1 MSNIRPVTPVL
12 QMGVFSFPRFIR
24 LVLHSGFPYR
34 SATAF
39 NQLSGI
45 SASLQYTTSHYVESP
60 FIPCLLVALPAWWY
74 TVLITV
80 VITVLIT
87 ALKSLQQQAFLCLS
101 FGSTA
106 KVSLHFIAPLNVTA
120 SRLLASL
127 RHQSARAPFHKF
139 QYARA
144 FILPCLPSFPC
155 HCQHWRF
162 THFFS
167 HQRFLSH
174 VSAESEHLPESV
186 TYSYQQGVSTRC
198 INKVYQQGVSTGW
211 RLTKSLRHTVL
222 FPSFLIVP
230 FNF

>member
-1 MSNIRPVTPVL
+1 M
-12 QMGVFSFPRFIR
+12 
-24 LVLHSGFPYR
+24 
-34 SATAF
+34 
-39 NQLSGI
+39 
-45 SASLQYTTSHYVESP
+45 
-60 FIPCLLVALPAWWY
+60 
-74 TVLITV
+74 LITV

-87 ALKSLQQQAFLCLS
+87 VLKSLQQQAFLCLS

-127 RHQSARAPFHKF
+127 RHQLARAPFHKF

-155 HCQHWRF
+155 HYQHWRF

-174 VSAESEHLPESV
+174 VSAESKHLPESV
-186 TYSYQQGVSTRC
+186 TYSYQQGVSTRY
-198 INKVYQQGVSTGW
+198 INKVYQQAGDLPSRCVIRSCFL
-211 RLTKSLRHTVL
+211 RSL
-222 FPSFLIVP
+222 SFLLTSRKTLNSHYVVCSRYRGTG
-230 FNF
+230 